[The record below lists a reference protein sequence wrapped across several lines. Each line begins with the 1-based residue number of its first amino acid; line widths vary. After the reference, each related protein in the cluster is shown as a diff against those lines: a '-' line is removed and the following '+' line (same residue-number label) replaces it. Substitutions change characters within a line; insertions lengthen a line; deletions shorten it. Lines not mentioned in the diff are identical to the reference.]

1 MSRSGAAAAGESI
14 TPREERVRVRAAVFR
29 DELSG
34 RRRGKGGLEW
44 KKQIWAEASLSG
56 GYRK

>member
-34 RRRGKGGLEW
+34 RRRGKGGLE
-44 KKQIWAEASLSG
+44 
-56 GYRK
+56 